1 MDYEGQ
7 MNVTSSDFGSKVI
20 YCSDEFFADSCR
32 MLQNNEAVFVEDK
45 YDEHGKWMDGW
56 ETRRRRDG
64 KNDFCYIRLGSKSVI
79 NDFNID
85 TSYFTGNFAPA
96 ISILGCCVAG
106 GITDD
111 RVVDGSAVDEW
122 FDLLAKE
129 KLTGDSSNIFSSN
142 SLKPVTHLKVTL
154 YPDGGIARLRA
165 YGSVWADDNRH
176 EVKGTNVIAKESG
189 AKAVFAN
196 DEHFG
201 CLSNILEKHEP
212 INMADGWETRRR
224 REPGNDW
231 IIIALGA
238 RGIVEQ
244 IELDTAHFKGNYPD
258 RCSVE
263 ATTLEDTNETSLI
276 HEGVNCLNLM
286 DEQKLSMD
294 RIHTFDSDKINS
306 IGPASHLRLSI
317 SPDGGVSRF
326 RAFGRLASPETI

>member
-7 MNVTSSDFGSKVI
+7 INVTSSDFGSKVI

-32 MLQNNEAVFVEDK
+32 MLQNNEAVFIEDK

-79 NDFNID
+79 NEFNID

-122 FDLLAKE
+122 FDLLTKE
-129 KLTGDSSNIFSSN
+129 KLAGDSSNTFSSN
-142 SLKPVTHLKVTL
+142 SNKSVTHLKVTL

-165 YGSVWADDNRH
+165 YGSVCSDDNRY
-176 EVKGTNVIAKESG
+176 EVKGTNVISKESG
-189 AKAVFAN
+189 ARAVFAN

-224 REPGNDW
+224 RELGNDW
-231 IIIALGA
+231 
-238 RGIVEQ
+238 GIVALAKPAIVDE
-244 IELDTAHFKGNYPD
+244 IMIDTKFFKGNYPD
-258 RCSVE
+258 TFSIC
-263 ATTLEDTNETSLI
+263 TTCCDESDDKTLIEQSNSWDQLIGRKKLEMNQI
-276 HEGVNCLNLM
+276 HVFTKSELLH
-286 DEQKLSMD
+286 Q
-294 RIHTFDSDKINS
+294 DKITH
-306 IGPASHLRLSI
+306 IRI
-317 SPDGGVSRF
+317 DIFPDGGISRLKLIGNF
-326 RAFGRLASPETI
+326 INHE

>member
-1 MDYEGQ
+1 MDYDGQ
-7 MNVTSSDFGSKVI
+7 INVTSSDFGSKVI

-32 MLQNNEAVFVEDK
+32 MLQSNEAVFIEDK

-64 KNDFCYIRLGSKSVI
+64 RNDFCYIRLGSKSVI
-79 NDFNID
+79 NEFNID

-96 ISILGCCVAG
+96 VSILGCCVAR

-122 FDLLAKE
+122 FDLLTRK
-129 KLTGDSSNIFSSN
+129 KLVGDSNNTFSSN
-142 SLKPVTHLKVTL
+142 SNKPVTHLKVTL

-165 YGSVWADDNRH
+165 YGSFYSDDNRY
-176 EVKGTNVIAKESG
+176 EVKGTNVISKESG
-189 AKAVFAN
+189 ARAVFAN

-231 IIIALGA
+231 
-238 RGIVEQ
+238 GIVALAKPATVDE
-244 IELDTAHFKGNYPD
+244 IVIDTKFFKGNYPD
-258 RCSVE
+258 TFSICTTCSDE
-263 ATTLEDTNETSLI
+263 SDDKTLIEESNSWNQLIGRKKLEMNRVHVFKKNELL
-276 HEGVNCLNLM
+276 H
-286 DEQKLSMD
+286 Q
-294 RIHTFDSDKINS
+294 DKITH
-306 IGPASHLRLSI
+306 IRI
-317 SPDGGVSRF
+317 DIFPDGGI
-326 RAFGRLASPETI
+326 ARLKLIGNFINHE

>member
-7 MNVTSSDFGSKVI
+7 INVTSSDFGSKVI

-165 YGSVWADDNRH
+165 YGSVWSD
-176 EVKGTNVIAKESG
+176 ETKYEITGTNVISKESG
-189 AKAVFAN
+189 ARALFAN

-201 CLSNILEKHEP
+201 CLSNILEEHTP
-212 INMADGWETRRR
+212 LSMADGWETRRR
-224 REPGNDW
+224 RKPGNDW
-231 IIIALGA
+231 GVIALSKPA
-238 RGIVEQ
+238 KVHEIIV
-244 IELDTAHFKGNYPD
+244 DTSFFKGNFPD
-258 RCSVE
+258 
-263 ATTLEDTNETSLI
+263 
-276 HEGVNCLNLM
+276 
-286 DEQKLSMD
+286 
-294 RIHTFDSDKINS
+294 TF
-306 IGPASHLRLSI
+306 SI
-317 SPDGGVSRF
+317 SSANILNPDVDTLIEDSKTWSKIIDRKKLGMNKIHIFKKEDLLNEQEFTHIRIDIFPDGGI
-326 RAFGRLASPETI
+326 ARLKLLGDFI

>member
-7 MNVTSSDFGSKVI
+7 INVTSSDFGSKVI

-79 NDFNID
+79 NEFNID

-96 ISILGCCVAG
+96 VSILGCCVAG
-106 GITDD
+106 GITNDM
-111 RVVDGSAVDEW
+111 VVDGSAVDEW
-122 FDLLAKE
+122 FDLLTRK
-129 KLTGDSSNIFSSN
+129 KLAGDSNNTFSSN
-142 SLKPVTHLKVTL
+142 SNKPVTHLKVTL

-165 YGSVWADDNRH
+165 YGSFYSDDNRY
-176 EVKGTNVIAKESG
+176 EVKGTNVISKESG
-189 AKAVFAN
+189 ARAVFAN

-231 IIIALGA
+231 
-238 RGIVEQ
+238 GIVALAKPATVDE
-244 IELDTAHFKGNYPD
+244 IVIDTKFFKGNYPD
-258 RCSVE
+258 TFSICTTCSDE
-263 ATTLEDTNETSLI
+263 SDDKTLIEESNSWNQLIGRKKLEMNRVHVFKKNELL
-276 HEGVNCLNLM
+276 H
-286 DEQKLSMD
+286 Q
-294 RIHTFDSDKINS
+294 DKITH
-306 IGPASHLRLSI
+306 IRI
-317 SPDGGVSRF
+317 DIFPDGGI
-326 RAFGRLASPETI
+326 ARLKLIGNFINHE

>member
-1 MDYEGQ
+1 MDYDGQ
-7 MNVTSSDFGSKVI
+7 INVTSSDFGSKVI

-32 MLQNNEAVFVEDK
+32 MLQSNEAVFIEDK

-64 KNDFCYIRLGSKSVI
+64 RNDFCYIRLGSKSVI
-79 NDFNID
+79 NEFNID

-96 ISILGCCVAG
+96 VSILGCCVAG

-122 FDLLAKE
+122 FDLLTRK
-129 KLTGDSSNIFSSN
+129 KLAGDSNNTFSSN
-142 SLKPVTHLKVTL
+142 SNKPVTHLKVTL

-165 YGSVWADDNRH
+165 YGSFYFDDNRY
-176 EVKGTNVIAKESG
+176 EVKGTNVISKESG
-189 AKAVFAN
+189 ARAVFAN

-231 IIIALGA
+231 
-238 RGIVEQ
+238 GIVALAKPATVDE
-244 IELDTAHFKGNYPD
+244 IVIDTKFFKGNYPD
-258 RCSVE
+258 TFSICTTCSDESDVK
-263 ATTLEDTNETSLI
+263 TLIEESNSWNQLIGRKKLEMNRVHVFKKNELL
-276 HEGVNCLNLM
+276 H
-286 DEQKLSMD
+286 Q
-294 RIHTFDSDKINS
+294 DKITH
-306 IGPASHLRLSI
+306 ICI
-317 SPDGGVSRF
+317 DIFPDGGI
-326 RAFGRLASPETI
+326 ARLKLIGNFINHE

>member
-7 MNVTSSDFGSKVI
+7 INVTSSDFGSKVI
-20 YCSDEFFADSCR
+20 YCSDEFFADSSR
-32 MLQNNEAVFVEDK
+32 MLQNNEAVFIEDK

-56 ETRRRRDG
+56 ESRRRRDG
-64 KNDFCYIRLGSKSVI
+64 KNDFCYIRLGLKSVI

-85 TSYFTGNFAPA
+85 TSYFIGNFAPA
-96 ISILGCCVAG
+96 ISILGCCVSG
-106 GITDD
+106 GVTDD

-122 FDLLAKE
+122 FDLLTKE

-165 YGSVWADDNRH
+165 YGSVCSDDNML
-176 EVKGTNVIAKESG
+176 EIKGTNVIAKESG

-231 IIIALGA
+231 
-238 RGIVEQ
+238 GIVALAKPATVDE
-244 IELDTAHFKGNYPD
+244 IVIDTKFFKGNYPD
-258 RCSVE
+258 TFSIC
-263 ATTLEDTNETSLI
+263 TTCIDEPDDKTLIEQSNSWDQLISRKKLEMNQI
-276 HEGVNCLNLM
+276 HVFKKSELLHQ
-286 DEQKLSMD
+286 DPITHI
-294 RIHTFDSDKINS
+294 RIDIF
-306 IGPASHLRLSI
+306 
-317 SPDGGVSRF
+317 PDGGI
-326 RAFGRLASPETI
+326 ARLKLIGNFINHE